1 MNDLKI
7 LWKCCVS
14 GGALV
19 PETLGTNHTQEFV
32 FNTAIS
38 ENTVAGWP
46 ELSCNEPP
54 YMIIFPSWAKNNN

>member
-1 MNDLKI
+1 
-7 LWKCCVS
+7 VS

-19 PETLGTNHTQEFV
+19 PETLGTDHAQEFV

-38 ENTVAGWP
+38 ENTVTGWP
-46 ELSCNEPP
+46 ELFCNEPP